1 MLQKVELFFPMGVEA
16 KMLMLWGLSLLI
28 APHIVS
34 GELPIC
40 NWDPL
45 EFKKVQPRHNGV
57 SDAIWVAVE
66 CVDKE
71 DICAGVKKD
80 ILLPIGL
87 RPDDAAALD
96 GDWKVKSCSGS
107 NEGVTVFEKTL
118 NLERSRTKALEMG
131 FTEELQIPIG
141 SNGQNITRFYKRM
154 DVAGELRK
162 AEQDCL
168 KMGGR
173 LPTFPNFPSL
183 LQVMK
188 HFNLKG
194 DRIPIGL
201 KVYQRS
207 VGSEDFLTLWSNGVK
222 GPGGRYPSRANDLGK
237 DNCLRDG
244 NQYMD
249 DTLTPNYNFAAYSG
263 NLAFITSFYF
273 IIQ

>member
-1 MLQKVELFFPMGVEA
+1 MSEDT
-16 KMLMLWGLSLLI
+16 KMLKLWGLSLLI
-28 APHIVS
+28 APHIVN

-45 EFKKVQPRHNGV
+45 EFKKVQPQHNGV
-57 SDAIWVAVE
+57 SDAIWPAVE

-71 DICAGVKKD
+71 YSCAGVKKD
-80 ILLPIGL
+80 TLLPIGL

-141 SNGQNITRFYKRM
+141 SNGENITKFCKRM
-154 DVAGELRK
+154 GAAGLLRT
-162 AEQDCL
+162 AEQACL

-183 LQVMK
+183 LQAMK

-222 GPGGRYPSRANDLGK
+222 GPSGRYASRANDFSK

-249 DTLTPNYNFAAYSG
+249 DRLKPNYTFAVYSG